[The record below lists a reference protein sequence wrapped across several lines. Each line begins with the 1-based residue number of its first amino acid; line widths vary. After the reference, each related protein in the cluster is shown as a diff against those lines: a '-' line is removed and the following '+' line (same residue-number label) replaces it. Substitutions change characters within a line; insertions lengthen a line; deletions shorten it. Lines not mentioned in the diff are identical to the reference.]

1 MLKVSCRITAFFNP
15 ITASSKDITKK
26 YINLKLASSSNG
38 NVFTWV
44 SGKRPVPLSVLPV
57 PSTFLRPQASSSW
70 CFNPGSVRT
79 SSGSKSP
86 VIGKE
91 TWNY

>member
-1 MLKVSCRITAFFNP
+1 MTKSVKSLPSSIQSLPPLRIFQ
-15 ITASSKDITKK
+15 KH
-26 YINLKLASSSNG
+26 INLKLASSSNG

-44 SGKRPVPLSVLPV
+44 SGKRPMPLSVLPV

-86 VIGKE
+86 AIGKE